1 MQGRSSYV
9 DGLTVSLL
17 RARDPPRRCE
27 VHRCEADARDDE
39 RWPQRAQLLSVALLT
54 LNMPSTP
61 LNVLLLVIDDLRPE
75 LATYGFPTV
84 TPHLDAFASSALTFG
99 RAYVQYSHCSPSRN
113 SFLSGR
119 SPQTTGVYNFIDHFR
134 LPNVGANWTALPQYF
149 KQAGHQSLGGGKVY
163 HPEHPPHDD
172 MPKSWDAYFKPNGDD
187 EGCANTTQ
195 LYNNVCPSDKPN
207 VSFYDGDLAAKTATQ
222 ISQARTPWFIAAGL
236 RRPHRPWH
244 VPRWAYDFYANNGT
258 DPLAIPVAKHKTG
271 PKGMPELAYIQNVWP
286 EGVDYDQDH
295 PIPDRHAKQ
304 GRWGYYAATSFTD
317 ANVGLIIGA
326 VDDAGLRP
334 TTVVALLGDHG
345 WQLGEHGEWCK
356 RTNFELGVR
365 IPLIIRS
372 PAHPASAGWR
382 TDALVEALDLY
393 RTLASLSFGDA
404 APPIE
409 AGVEGADL
417 SGLFA
422 SANAAPAP
430 GAPDPVEARSALRRA
445 AGLHRPRQPRRLHA
459 AEVRPRVQHDAGRGR
474 RERVGDLVRRD
485 TRATFCVT

>member
-1 MQGRSSYV
+1 
-9 DGLTVSLL
+9 
-17 RARDPPRRCE
+17 
-27 VHRCEADARDDE
+27 
-39 RWPQRAQLLSVALLT
+39 
-54 LNMPSTP
+54 MPSTP
-61 LNVLLLVIDDLRPE
+61 LNVLLLVIDDLRR
-75 LATYGFPTV
+75 LATCDFPTV
-84 TPHLDAFASSALTFG
+84 LHTSARSVLCSHVRTG
-99 RAYVQYSHCSPSRN
+99 VLQYSHCSPSRN

-207 VSFYDGDLAAKTATQ
+207 VSFYDGDLANKTAAQ

-236 RRPHRPWH
+236 RQPTAMARAALGVRPLCEQRHR
-244 VPRWAYDFYANNGT
+244 
-258 DPLAIPVAKHKTG
+258 PLAIPVAKHKTG
-271 PKGMPELAYIQNVWP
+271 PAACWNWRTSTTCGRKASITTR
-286 EGVDYDQDH
+286 
-295 PIPDRHAKQ
+295 ITRSRRHAKQ

-317 ANVGLIIGA
+317 ANVGLILGA

-417 SGLFA
+417 SGLLRA
-422 SANAAPAP
+422 RMPARRTRTSSRRWRDARRRHARP
-430 GAPDPVEARSALRRA
+430 GVAVQQRA
-445 AGLHRPRQPRRLHA
+445 A
-459 AEVRPRVQHDAGRGR
+459 
-474 RERVGDLVRRD
+474 RRD
-485 TRATFCVT
+485 PWATRCATTVGASPRG